1 MNVSADLLRRLPT
14 ESMTRLCHVVA
25 DVKLK
30 NKKKKREKE
39 KKEEKE
45 MKEYRLKFRTNIF

>member
-30 NKKKKREKE
+30 NKKKRGRE